1 MNAWNRQ
8 KLLAA
13 TLSLI
18 LLAPSQIVLAQSS
31 DIDPRAVE
39 LLQNATA
46 FLASQPQLS
55 VDTHGTIEVVLH
67 SGQKIQFDHA
77 TTLLMQRP
85 DKLRA
90 ERLSDLVDRSLY
102 YDGQALAVLDPR
114 SGSYATVDVPGTLEE
129 ALDYARMSL
138 DIVAPAGDLLYT
150 NVFEILMEDVTGGFV
165 VGRSIVEG
173 VHCDHLAFRNAE
185 VGVDWQLWIREGDQ
199 PLPCRLVI
207 TTLDVDGAPQF
218 TVVMN
223 NWNLSPAIA
232 EGAFDFTPPAD
243 AEQVGFEDLGYG
255 APQAQ

>member
-1 MNAWNRQ
+1 M
-8 KLLAA
+8 
-13 TLSLI
+13 
-18 LLAPSQIVLAQSS
+18 
-31 DIDPRAVE
+31 E
-39 LLQNATA
+39 LLERTTA
-46 FLASQPQLS
+46 FLANQPQLS

-67 SGQKIQFDHA
+67 SGQKLQFDHA

-90 ERLSDLVDRSLY
+90 ERRSDLVDRTMY
-102 YDGQALAVLDPR
+102 YDGQALTVLDPR
-114 SGSYATVDVPGTLEE
+114 SGNYATIEAPGALEE
-129 ALDYARMSL
+129 TLDFARETL
-138 DIVAPAGDLLYT
+138 DMVAPAGDLLYT
-150 NVFEILMEDVTGGFV
+150 NAFDILMEEVTAGFV
-165 VGRSIVEG
+165 VGQSEVAG
-173 VHCDHLAFRNAE
+173 TTCDHLAFRNAE

-223 NWNLSPAIA
+223 NWNLAPTIA

-243 AEQVGFEDLGYG
+243 AEQVGFEDLGYA

>member
-1 MNAWNRQ
+1 MKEWNQ
-8 KLLAA
+8 HVLLA
-13 TLSLI
+13 LSL
-18 LLAPSQIVLAQSS
+18 LVLTPSQVVLAQSS
-31 DIDPRAVE
+31 DIDPRATE
-39 LLQNATA
+39 LLERATT
-46 FLASQPQLS
+46 FLANQPQLG
-55 VDTHGTIEVVLH
+55 VDTHGTIEVVLE

-90 ERLSDLVDRSLY
+90 ERSSSLADRAMY
-102 YDGQALAVLDPR
+102 YDGQALTVLDPR
-114 SGSYATVDVPGTLEE
+114 SGNYASVEVSGTLEE
-129 ALDYARMSL
+129 GLDYARETL

-150 NVFEILMEDVTGGFV
+150 NAFEILMEDVTSGFV
-165 VGRSIVEG
+165 VGRSLVEG
-173 VHCDHLAFRNAE
+173 TRCDHLAFRNAE

-223 NWNLSPAIA
+223 NWNLAPTIA
-232 EGAFDFTPPAD
+232 EGAFDFTPPED
-243 AEQVGFEDLGYG
+243 AEQVGFEDLGYA